1 MFMTIEIFK
10 SEAKAGLKE
19 LIEDNVVKASAN
31 VKSFK
36 KIGFDDLNKVSQT
49 KVQKSNASANPGQI
63 DLYYLEMVLVSTG
76 WNKNDDVFLPSET
89 WAARHTPEDKMF
101 NYMHDDGDIIG
112 HITSSYVEDFDGNLI
127 PDNTPDN
134 EVPSNFN
141 IITPSVIYSKIS
153 DDEKRERI
161 LSVIDDIESGAGEW
175 KVSMECLFSAFD
187 YAAINLKTNEQVL
200 IPRDEASASLTKHLR
215 CYGGAGIYQDY
226 KIGRAIK
233 KQTFSGVGLVDEP
246 ANERSIVRSA
256 AVSIPAD
263 LEWDFCGSV
272 SDTVSYAS
280 STTATSNLNLDDVTL
295 NNITEE
301 TNMADTND
309 AAIKAELAQAKEEL
323 KTLRAEMDM
332 KRKEEV
338 SATTENLNKT
348 ISEKNTEIK
357 DLETSASSKDEE
369 IKELQAKIEAVE
381 GEKEAAEKSVAKLEN
396 EKIVASRKAQL
407 ITAGADKD
415 EADSLLEE
423 WAEATDK
430 QFEKVISLVEKAAKA
445 EFDMKDKK
453 GGDDKKK
460 EKYEEDM
467 KEAKKMSK
475 ASNDEE
481 EDDDASAALDDLEED
496 DKSTAAL
503 NSDSDEETGKV
514 QKSLASYFQRNIK

>member
-1 MFMTIEIFK
+1 MTIEILK

-19 LIEDNVVKASAN
+19 LIEDNVVKASAT

-36 KIGFDDLNKVSQT
+36 KIGFDELNKVSQT

-127 PDNTPDN
+127 PDNTPDS

-153 DDEKRERI
+153 NDEKRERI
-161 LSVIDDIESGAGEW
+161 LSIMDDIESGGGEW
-175 KVSMECLFSAFD
+175 KDSMECLFSAFD
-187 YAAINLKTNEQVL
+187 YAAVNLKTNEQVL
-200 IPRDEASASLTKHLR
+200 IPRDETSASLTKHLR
-215 CYGGAGIYQDY
+215 CYGGDGIYQDY

-256 AVSIPAD
+256 AISIPVD
-263 LEWDFCGSV
+263 TGWTF
-272 SDTVSYAS
+272 SDNNTTTFTS
-280 STTATSNLNLDDVTL
+280 STAHNLILDDVTL

-309 AAIKAELAQAKEEL
+309 TATKAELAQAKEEL
-323 KTLRAEMDM
+323 KTLRAEMDK
-332 KRKEEV
+332 KREEEV
-338 SATTENLNKT
+338 KATTENLNKT
-348 ISEKNTEIK
+348 ISEKEDTIK
-357 DLETSASSKDEE
+357 DLETSVSSKDDE
-369 IKELQAKIEAVE
+369 IKELEAKIETLE
-381 GEKEAAEKSVAKLEN
+381 TEKETAEKSVAKLEK
-396 EKIVASRKAQL
+396 EKVVASRKAQL
-407 ITAGADKD
+407 ITAGADED

-445 EFDMKDKK
+445 EFHKEH
-453 GGDDKKK
+453 DDKKK
-460 EKYEEDM
+460 KKEEEAMKKY
-467 KEAKKMSK
+467 K
-475 ASNDEE
+475 ASDDEE

-503 NSDSDEETGKV
+503 NSDSDDEETGKV
-514 QKSLASYFQRNIK
+514 QKSLASYFERNIK